1 MSDGTMRPQLDED
14 LVEEL
19 TQTVNQETT
28 VPADRLTFGERVE
41 ALLEMYRERGDTID
55 EYDDTVDQYKQRIRE
70 LRGEIKENDS
80 GGGGGLLG

>member
-1 MSDGTMRPQLDED
+1 MRPQLDEE

-19 TQTVNQETT
+19 TKTVKKETT
-28 VPADRLTFGERVE
+28 FPADRLTFGERVE

-55 EYDDTVDQYKQRIRE
+55 QYDDTVDQYKQRIRE

-80 GGGGGLLG
+80 GGSGGVFG